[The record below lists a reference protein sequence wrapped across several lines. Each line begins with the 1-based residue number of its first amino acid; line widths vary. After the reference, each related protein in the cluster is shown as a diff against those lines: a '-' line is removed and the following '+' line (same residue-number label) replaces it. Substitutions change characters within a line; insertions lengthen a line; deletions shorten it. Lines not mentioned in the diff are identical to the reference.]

1 MLGYFLIILLLIIFV
16 LVYCIVVSKRFRVT
30 NSILLSLAI
39 LLLLLMIGIDIQS
52 CKSSVKERVQ
62 CEFIDVD
69 RFRYSYFVTFREVES
84 GDVFDVSV
92 VDLKLPRVG
101 ELADFYRYDW
111 ANFHWYVPVQDVEN
125 GDTLYN
131 SIVNSAIRDIK
142 IFREEKR

>member
-30 NSILLSLAI
+30 KSILLSLAV
-39 LLLLLMIGIDIQS
+39 LVLLLMIGIDIQS
-52 CKSSVKERVQ
+52 GKSSVKERVQ

-69 RFRYSYFVTFREVES
+69 RSRYSYFVTFREVES
-84 GDVFDVSV
+84 GDAFDVIV
-92 VDLKLPRVG
+92 ADLELPRVG

-131 SIVNSAIRDIK
+131 SMMNSAIRDIK

>member
-30 NSILLSLAI
+30 KSILLSLAI

-52 CKSSVKERVQ
+52 GKSSVKERVQ

-69 RFRYSYFVTFREVES
+69 RSRYSYFVTFREVES
-84 GDVFDVSV
+84 GDVFDVIA
-92 VDLKLPRVG
+92 VDLELPRVG

-131 SIVNSAIRDIK
+131 SMLNSAIRDIK

>member
-1 MLGYFLIILLLIIFV
+1 MLGYFLIILLPIIFF
-16 LVYCIVVSKRFRVT
+16 LVYYIVVSKRFRVIK
-30 NSILLSLAI
+30 SILLSLAI
-39 LLLLLMIGIDIQS
+39 LLLLSMIGIDIQS
-52 CKSSVKERVQ
+52 RKNSAKERVQ

-69 RFRYSYFVTFREVES
+69 RSRYTYVVTFREVES
-84 GDVFDVSV
+84 GDAFDVSV
-92 VDLKLPRVG
+92 VDLELPRVG

-131 SIVNSAIRDIK
+131 SMMHSAMRDIK

>member
-1 MLGYFLIILLLIIFV
+1 MLVYFLIILLLIICV
-16 LVYCIVVSKRFRVT
+16 LVSYIVVSKRFRVIK
-30 NSILLSLAI
+30 SILLSLAI
-39 LLLLLMIGIDIQS
+39 LLLLLMIGINIQS
-52 CKSSVKERVQ
+52 GKSSAKERVQ

-69 RFRYSYFVTFREVES
+69 RSRYTYVVTFREVES
-84 GDVFDVSV
+84 GDAFDVSV
-92 VDLKLPRVG
+92 VDLELPRVG

-131 SIVNSAIRDIK
+131 SMLNSAIRDIK

>member
-1 MLGYFLIILLLIIFV
+1 MLGYFLIILLPIIFV
-16 LVYCIVVSKRFRVT
+16 LVYYIVVSKRFRVIK
-30 NSILLSLAI
+30 SILLSLAI
-39 LLLLLMIGIDIQS
+39 LLLLLMIGIDVQS
-52 CKSSVKERVQ
+52 SKNSAKERVQ

-69 RFRYSYFVTFREVES
+69 RSRYTYVVTFREVES
-84 GDVFDVSV
+84 GDAFDVSV
-92 VDLKLPRVG
+92 VDLELPRVG

-131 SIVNSAIRDIK
+131 SMMHSVMRDIK